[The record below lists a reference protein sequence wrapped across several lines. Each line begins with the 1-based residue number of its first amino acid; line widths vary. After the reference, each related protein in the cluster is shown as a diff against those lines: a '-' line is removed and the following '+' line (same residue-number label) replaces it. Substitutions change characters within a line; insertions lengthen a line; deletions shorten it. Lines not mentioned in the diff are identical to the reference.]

1 MAFLP
6 TTDPQLVADL
16 KDWSADASWQRFFR
30 EYGPKIQALALR
42 SGLPPEDAD
51 EVVQETMLKV
61 ARHLPSFEYDRELCR
76 FRTWLNQIVNQ
87 RILACLKRKQRRLLT
102 EATLTALAEVCPAA
116 AGVSNSPQS
125 ENDVALLESALSRVR
140 ASVPP
145 RHWQIFESY
154 VLHGLPVAEVARI
167 HGTSSANV
175 YLLRHRLAKRLQEE
189 VDRVLDRPF

>member
-30 EYGPKIQALALR
+30 KYGPKIRALALR

-51 EVVQETMLKV
+51 EVIQETMLKV
-61 ARHLPSFEYDRELCR
+61 VRHLPSFKYDRELCR

-87 RILACLKRKQRRLLT
+87 RILTCLGRRQRRLLN
-102 EATLTALAEVCPAA
+102 EAVLAALAEVCPTA
-116 AGVSNSPQS
+116 AGISITPES
-125 ENDVALLESALSRVR
+125 ENDLALIELALLRVR
-140 ASVPP
+140 AAVPP
-145 RHWQIFESY
+145 RQWQIFEAY
-154 VLHGLPVAEVARI
+154 VLHGLPVAAIARI

-175 YLLRHRLAKRLQEE
+175 YLLRHRLAKRLRHEI
-189 VDRVLDRPF
+189 DHVLERPF